1 MKKENNK
8 LEKVFKFG
16 EKVEGF
22 NEPVLNERELRA
34 GAGILFL
41 FAILSFMSAWNFGN
55 FYWTKIMVMAFIFD
69 FVIRV
74 FVNPSL
80 APSLIV
86 GRFFVRK
93 QTPEYVGAKQKR
105 FAWSIGLAL
114 AILMFFLIVVNN
126 IIGPVNLLVCLTC
139 LVLLFF
145 ESVFGI
151 CLGCK
156 VYNLFHKDKAQNCP
170 GGTCENKISITQKI
184 TAGQTLVVIVF
195 LAFVWFASS
204 YIGNA
209 SAVKQVGTESI
220 QANDDCNVPEWAKK
234 IGHEEQWKLHHDC
247 ADTHK

>member
-1 MKKENNK
+1 MNT
-8 LEKVFKFG
+8 LEKIFNFG

-55 FYWTKIMVMAFIFD
+55 FYWTKIMVVAFLID
-69 FVIRV
+69 FAIRV
-74 FVNPSL
+74 FVNPSF
-80 APSLIV
+80 APSLVV

-105 FAWSIGLAL
+105 FAWGIGLTL
-114 AILMFFLIVVNN
+114 AVLMFFLIVVNN
-126 IIGPVNLLVCLTC
+126 VIGPVNLLVCLTC

-156 VYNLFHKDKAQNCP
+156 VYNLFHKDRAQHCP
-170 GGTCENKISITQKI
+170 GGVCENEVSIIQKI
-184 TAGQTLVVIVF
+184 TIGQVLVVIVF
-195 LAFVWFASS
+195 LAFVWFVSGYLS
-204 YIGNA
+204 HT
-209 SAVKQVGTESI
+209 STVEQVGVENVQGDS
-220 QANDDCNVPEWAKK
+220 DCTVPEWAKK
-234 IGHEEQWKLHHDC
+234 IGHEEKWKLHHGC
-247 ADTHK
+247 ADK